1 MGDQS
6 EKVEEKLFS
15 LSRTEYRRY
24 LVEGTI
30 DPKLQEAFEDE
41 DYDIEDEA
49 ELSEEDG
56 GWFISNNGKKEY
68 IIKKES
74 AEKLNVYTEIEA
86 VREYGEKELEYINE
100 ENLIEDKGYFE
111 KGGKRELHP
120 SQSKVKFKKRKKDFA
135 TFKNSSYYG
144 HLKLPSG
151 KQIPL
156 EAKTSTV
163 PIKLL
168 NYSSGVECN
177 DSKKLLYYDID
188 KTPEVRKGPSFF
200 SFLAEAYLNELKN
213 IIEKGFVREYVK
225 KEENLNYL
233 KGKLKVSKHIKNN
246 FAEPKFYCRYFDL
259 TIDNFCNQMVL
270 YAGYKLEKLLQS
282 SSEVDRLQNVRS
294 EITSH
299 VENLKNMI
307 TLRSVIHP
315 EEANN
320 IFITRKNDYYETIL
334 DISKMVINEAYYQS
348 EGMKST
354 SAYNHLIDMNVIF
367 ERTVFKMFSEVLENF
382 SYNGSG
388 LKLEDQQKFLDTEE
402 SIVDL
407 PGKDS
412 LNIIPDITLFDEE
425 NDKPIAVIE
434 TKYKGRIFNSDYY
447 QVLTYSLFLKRL
459 NDGFDTAIL
468 VHFKKDTDRFEI
480 NRGKINLE
488 SFDIEIGENEGG
500 LSDIELYR
508 ISMNIG
514 EEERGELDIEKD
526 LEDKLKEKIEN
537 GDGLWRELKDSL
549 DVEFNP

>member
-1 MGDQS
+1 MGDKN
-6 EKVEEKLFS
+6 EKVKEKLFS
-15 LSRTEYRRY
+15 LSWTEYRGY
-24 LVEGTI
+24 LEEGTI
-30 DPKLQEAFEDE
+30 DADLQEAFEDE
-41 DYDIEDEA
+41 DYDIGDES

-56 GWFISNNGKKEY
+56 EWFICDDGKTEY

-74 AEKLNVYTEIEA
+74 AEKLNIYTEVEA
-86 VREYGEKELEYINE
+86 VREYGEKELEYIDE
-100 ENLIEDKGYFE
+100 EDLIADKEYFE
-111 KGGKRELHP
+111 KEGKKELHP
-120 SQSKVKFKKRKKDFA
+120 SKSKVKFKKRKKDFA

-163 PIKLL
+163 PLKLL
-168 NYSSGVECN
+168 NYSSRVECN

-188 KTPEVRKGPSFF
+188 KTPDIREGISFF
-200 SFLAEAYLNELKN
+200 SFLAEAYLNELTD

-233 KGKLKVSKHIKNN
+233 KGKLKVSRHIKNN
-246 FAEPKFYCRYFDL
+246 FANPKFYCRYFDL

-270 YAGYKLEKLLQS
+270 YAGYKLEKLLKGT
-282 SSEVDRLQNVRS
+282 SEVEQLQNVRS

-315 EEANN
+315 DEANN
-320 IFITRKNDYYETIL
+320 IFITRKNDYYETII

-367 ERTVFKMFSEVLENF
+367 ERTVFKMFSEALENF

-412 LNIIPDITLFDEE
+412 LNMIPDITLFDEE
-425 NDKPIAVIE
+425 NDKPLALIE
-434 TKYKGRIFNSDYY
+434 TKYKKNISNPDFY

-459 NDGFDTAIL
+459 NRDFKTTIL
-468 VHFKKDTDRFEI
+468 VHFTEESNESSERLDISK
-480 NRGKINLE
+480 GKIYLE
-488 SFDIEIGENEGG
+488 DFSDEFGDSEEGGDVALFRIKINIDEKPGVKFEVKTIENE
-500 LSDIELYR
+500 
-508 ISMNIG
+508 
-514 EEERGELDIEKD
+514 
-526 LEDKLKEKIEN
+526 LKEKLKN
-537 GDGLWRELKDSL
+537 GDGNWQDLRNL
-549 DVEFNP
+549 